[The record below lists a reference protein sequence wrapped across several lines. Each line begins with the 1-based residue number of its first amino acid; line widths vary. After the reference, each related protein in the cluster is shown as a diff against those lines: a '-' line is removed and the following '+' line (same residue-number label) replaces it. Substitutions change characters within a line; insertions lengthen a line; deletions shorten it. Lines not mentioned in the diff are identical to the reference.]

1 MVNSVNK
8 KPCKIERMLF
18 FSFLCMCFGLLC
30 FLLQLDPCLI
40 SIAPRKNCSGPAERP
55 ECYLAG
61 GTLAGAGG
69 GNSVTAL
76 PPKSANQET
85 VAGKT
90 LLHSAAK
97 QNSCCVCRRK
107 KKRGML
113 SGYRVRVGE
122 QTGGRIWVQ
131 GTEVSWMKNALE
143 SDIRH

>member
-1 MVNSVNK
+1 MNK
-8 KPCKIERMLF
+8 KPHITKRILF
-18 FSFLCMCFGLLC
+18 FSSLCMCFGLLC
-30 FLLQLDPCLI
+30 FLLQLDQCLI
-40 SIAPRKNCSGPAERP
+40 SIAPRNNCSGPAERP

-69 GNSVTAL
+69 GNAVTAL
-76 PPKSANQET
+76 PPKSAHQET

-97 QNSCCVCRRK
+97 QSSCCVCRRR

-122 QTGGRIWVQ
+122 QSGGRIWVQ
-131 GTEVSWMKNALE
+131 GMEASWMKNTSE
-143 SDIRH
+143 SNIRH

>member
-1 MVNSVNK
+1 MNK
-8 KPCKIERMLF
+8 KPCKMERILLF
-18 FSFLCMCFGLLC
+18 GVFCVYVFGLLC
-30 FLLQLDPCLI
+30 FLLQLDQCLI
-40 SIAPRKNCSGPAERP
+40 SIAPRSNCSGPAERP

-85 VAGKT
+85 IAGKT

-113 SGYRVRVGE
+113 SGYRVRVGG
-122 QTGGRIWVQ
+122 QTGGRICV
-131 GTEVSWMKNALE
+131 
-143 SDIRH
+143 